1 VTSAPSLRPYDP
13 ASLPAVT
20 AALAERAADYDRT
33 GAFPAESIQVLHE
46 AGVLTATVGKRF
58 GGAELGHAG
67 TVDLMLA
74 LGEGDPSVALITA
87 MTLAIHARQA
97 TEDALPPALYEQV
110 LAASIEG
117 PSLLNALQVEPAL
130 GTPSRGGAP
139 ATTARKVSGGWRVTG
154 HKIYSTGAEG
164 LRWMI
169 VMATTDEAEPRVGS
183 FVVDARREGITGE
196 GITLDDSWDNTG
208 MRATGSHGVTFDG
221 VFVPDEFA
229 FGLQPLAQRKPQDQN
244 LGPGTALPAIY
255 LGAAHAARRW
265 FIGFLDARRPANL
278 GHSLLELP
286 RFEAAIGEIDI
297 ELTSSVALLRALAD
311 QADRGI
317 PVPKAVAWSAK
328 TVANRAAIG
337 TVEKMVSL
345 IGNPG
350 LSRSNPLER
359 HLRDVYSARVHFPQ
373 EDTVT
378 TFLGKQAKASIAPA
392 PQTATT
398 TDSENKS

>member
-1 VTSAPSLRPYDP
+1 VTVASRLRPYDP
-13 ASLPAVT
+13 SALPAVT
-20 AALAERAADYDRT
+20 AALAERAAGYDRT
-33 GAFPAESIQVLHE
+33 GEFPAESVQVLHE
-46 AGVLTATVGKRF
+46 AGILTATVGKRF

-97 TEDALPPALYEQV
+97 TEDALPTALYEQV
-110 LAASIEG
+110 LADSVTG

-139 ATTARKVSGGWRVTG
+139 ATTARKVPGGWQITG
-154 HKIYSTGAEG
+154 HKIYSTGAAG

-183 FVVDARREGITGE
+183 FTVDARRDGIA
-196 GITLDDSWDNTG
+196 IDDSWDNTG
-208 MRATGSHGVTFDG
+208 MRATGSHGVTFDE

-229 FGLQPLAQRKPQDQN
+229 FGLHSLTGRTPQDQN

-255 LGAAHAARRW
+255 LGAAYAARRW
-265 FIGFLDARRPANL
+265 FLGFLDARRPANL

-286 RFEAAIGEIDI
+286 RFEAAVGEIDI
-297 ELTSSVALLRALAD
+297 QLTSSVALLRSLAD

-317 PVPKAVAWSAK
+317 AVPKPVAWSAK

-337 TVEKMVSL
+337 TVEQMVSL

-350 LSRSNPLER
+350 LSRANPLER

-378 TFLGKQAKASIAPA
+378 TFLGKQAKASIAP
-392 PQTATT
+392 TATPST
-398 TDSENKS
+398 TAPSSITSEKS